1 MAPDPLAAEPD
12 LFRRATHWYRDAA
25 DLMARVGT
33 PELPQALD
41 DALRRLIQVDL
52 TVCFAYPSESR
63 PIFLH
68 DGLRG
73 RAPGQALAELS

>member
-52 TVCFAYPSESR
+52 TVCFAYPERIASHLPAR
-63 PIFLH
+63 WAA
-68 DGLRG
+68 
-73 RAPGQALAELS
+73 RAGAGTGAAELS